1 MRLLTVLLGCAGIG
15 WQSLAGAQVST
26 PASLLNESMPMQEQ
40 RGRPAESDHSAA
52 LPASVSPELAKPL
65 SDVSVDVERFEI
77 VGYAPADSEALHQQ
91 LQAYTGK
98 GRHFEDLSN
107 AVQVV
112 TAYLQRDLGLYL
124 AYAYLPAQNVSN
136 GVVRIQVLPG
146 VLEKVEVQWP
156 AEELRVKRSV
166 IEAHLNAL
174 KPGQIIRV
182 SEVERVVFLLNDL
195 RGVHVRF
202 AVKPGDQPGTAVLV
216 AMPSQGEVLS
226 GSLALDANG
235 SRYAGSNRAT
245 LSGYWESP
253 LGLGDSLSF
262 SHLQSDTGGLEF
274 SLLGYTVPVGADG
287 FKLGLN
293 ASTVHYQL
301 NNNDF
306 PLGLNGDA
314 STVGVFGLY
323 PLIRSRNLNLF
334 ALAGQDHRTLT
345 DRQSLA
351 GLETRK
357 TIDSLRL
364 ALSGDAR
371 DAAFGGGLSFFNWTL
386 EQSKTFYPAGRPFG
400 LDDEPRSLRSQYSLS
415 RLQTLIAGQWMLWA
429 HVRGQDAYDNLDS
442 SDQCALGGSTAVRA
456 FAQGEAAGDTCTLA
470 TLELRHILNHAWL
483 GEAGRNMSL
492 NAFYDQGR
500 VHHRNDASGRP
511 SGFNNLDELAGYGFS
526 WSWDMTRQFALN
538 VSVAWPLQG
547 QPKSD
552 PKVQT
557 PRLFATVTYNF

>member
-1 MRLLTVLLGCAGIG
+1 MRRWMWVLGCTGAG
-15 WQSLAGAQVST
+15 WLSLAGAQVST
-26 PASLLNESMPMQEQ
+26 PTPLLNESTPMQAQ
-40 RGRPAESDHSAA
+40 RDRSLEADHSSV
-52 LPASVSPELAKPL
+52 LPASVVPELAKPL
-65 SDVSVDVERFEI
+65 NDLTVDVERFEI
-77 VGYAPADSEALHQQ
+77 DGYAPADTAALHEQ
-91 LQAYTGK
+91 LKPYTGA

-107 AVQVV
+107 AVQAV

-146 VLEKVEVQWP
+146 VLENVEVQWP

-166 IEAHLNAL
+166 IESHLKAL

-195 RGVHVRF
+195 RGIHVRF
-202 AVKPGDQPGTAVLV
+202 AVKPGEQPGTAVLV
-216 AMPSQGEVLS
+216 ATPSQGEALS
-226 GSLALDANG
+226 GSVSLDANG

-245 LSGYWESP
+245 VSAYWESP

-262 SHLQSDTGGLEF
+262 SHLRSDTGGLEF
-274 SLLGYTVPVGADG
+274 SLLGYTVPVGGDG
-287 FKLGLN
+287 LKLGLN

-306 PLGLNGDA
+306 PLDLNGDA

-323 PLIRSRNLNLF
+323 PLVRSRNLNLF
-334 ALAGQDHRTLT
+334 VLAGQDHRILT

-364 ALSGDAR
+364 SLSGDAR
-371 DAAFGGGLSFFNWTL
+371 DAALGGGLNFFNWTL

-400 LDDEPRSLRSQYSLS
+400 LDDEPRSLRSQYSVA
-415 RLQTLIAGQWMLWA
+415 RLQTLVPGRWMLWA
-429 HVRGQDAYDNLDS
+429 QVRGQDAYDNLDS

-456 FAQGEAAGDTCTLA
+456 FAQGEAAGDTCTLV
-470 TLELRHILNHAWL
+470 TLELRHLLNYAWL
-483 GEAGRNMSL
+483 GDAGRNMSL

-500 VHHRNDASGRP
+500 VHLRNDASGRP
-511 SGFNNLDELAGYGFS
+511 SSFNNLDELAGYGFS
-526 WSWDMTRQFALN
+526 WSWDMDRQFALN

-557 PRLFATVTYNF
+557 PRLFATITYNF